1 MCRPFALRS
10 LLSQWCNSASA
21 ALPCLALRKPPVR
34 LLPALVVTCLLA
46 TMRVALKG
54 VAATLILA
62 APMLRVRADLV
73 IGTVVDVNMMETEK
87 QDFEEGWAQW
97 RETNMELIDTTNN
110 SDSRVMFYSLKKRY
124 VMTSI
129 C

>member
-1 MCRPFALRS
+1 
-10 LLSQWCNSASA
+10 
-21 ALPCLALRKPPVR
+21 
-34 LLPALVVTCLLA
+34 
-46 TMRVALKG
+46 MRVALKG

-87 QDFEEGWAQW
+87 QDFEEGWAEW

-110 SDSRVMFYSLKKRY
+110 SDSRVIFYSLK
-124 VMTSI
+124 MTSI
-129 C
+129 LLKGAKAEHSSQRGSDRPCTSSASLTLHTRARLLYRSKQ

>member
-1 MCRPFALRS
+1 
-10 LLSQWCNSASA
+10 
-21 ALPCLALRKPPVR
+21 
-34 LLPALVVTCLLA
+34 
-46 TMRVALKG
+46 MRVALKG

-110 SDSRVMFYSLKKRY
+110 SDSRVIFDSSKKRY

>member
-1 MCRPFALRS
+1 
-10 LLSQWCNSASA
+10 
-21 ALPCLALRKPPVR
+21 
-34 LLPALVVTCLLA
+34 
-46 TMRVALKG
+46 MRVALKG

-87 QDFEEGWAQW
+87 QDFEEGWAEW

-110 SDSRVMFYSLKKRY
+110 SDSRVIFYSLKKRY

-129 C
+129 LLKGAKAERSSQRGSDRPCTSSASVTLHSRARLLYRSKQ